1 MKKSLGHLICHI
13 LDRSV
18 LFQEDAQEAE
28 LWLKAL
34 PDHRYTTSTGLPA
47 ELLLIDMQ
55 EESEC
60 VITFLD
66 ECVQKCMRMPSKYVE
81 ASRSLADAS
90 SPSSVDRLGERPS
103 PLLMTLLEHLQSKVN
118 NRSLQSAHIVAVIAF
133 FGRLTFCLLCKNDL
147 GLLRAFVDKVE
158 NVLMQNSTLDEGQN
172 PAEDMVATALKRE
185 LQIMRSGLAFNV
197 TSELEMAVETE
208 RAQRW
213 LAASEALSIRGFF
226 YFPFEAGSSDTQN
239 S

>member
-1 MKKSLGHLICHI
+1 MKKSLGHLIFHI
-13 LDRSV
+13 LARSI

-34 PDHRYTTSTGLPA
+34 PDRRYTTSTDLPA
-47 ELLLIDMQ
+47 DLLLIDMQ

-81 ASRSLADAS
+81 ASRSLADS
-90 SPSSVDRLGERPS
+90 SAPNSMDRLDERPS
-103 PLLMTLLEHLQSKVN
+103 PLLMTLLEHLQSRVR
-118 NRSLQSAHIVAVIAF
+118 NRSLPSAHIVAVIAF
-133 FGRLTFCLLCKNDL
+133 MGRLTFCLLCKNDL
-147 GLLRAFVDKVE
+147 SLLRAFVDKVE
-158 NVLMQNSTLDEGQN
+158 NLLTQNSILDEGQK

-197 TSELEMAVETE
+197 ISELDVAVEIE
-208 RAQRW
+208 GAQRW
-213 LAASEALSIRGFF
+213 LAASEALSIRGFLDF
-226 YFPFEAGSSDTQN
+226 FSRQAAQILK
-239 S
+239 